1 MEYFRRAREERESR
15 RKAMQERAKKGLLSE
30 EEKVLLAE
38 LEAER
43 AGHGLKG
50 IGRGAVG
57 GGAARNGEEEKECL
71 VM

>member
-1 MEYFRRAREERESR
+1 
-15 RKAMQERAKKGLLSE
+15 MQERAKKGLLSE

-43 AGHGLKG
+43 AGQ
-50 IGRGAVG
+50 RGAAG
-57 GGAARNGEEEKECL
+57 GGAAGKGEGDKECL

>member
-1 MEYFRRAREERESR
+1 MTLFLLRSTRRAREERESR

-43 AGHGLKG
+43 AGL
-50 IGRGAVG
+50 GRGA
-57 GGAARNGEEEKECL
+57 ARKEEGDKECL
-71 VM
+71 LM